1 MAWQP
6 GSVHCS
12 GVCSLRLPVWGGGL
26 TRGPPSAGR
35 EACAASA
42 PSSKEPAMQDTG
54 SPFFKAEGLTSSL
67 HSPWPE
73 GVRGAGTLRTSLTQL
88 KGQTRASVLVFLTKE
103 SVHAHGRCSA
113 LHIHSVGDSARKVA
127 FPKIMEG
134 MCLYDS
140 HLGNV
145 AC

>member
-42 PSSKEPAMQDTG
+42 PSSKEPAMQDTR
-54 SPFFKAEGLTSSL
+54 SPFFKAEGFTEVG
-67 HSPWPE
+67 PKMWP
-73 GVRGAGTLRTSLTQL
+73 
-88 KGQTRASVLVFLTKE
+88 K
-103 SVHAHGRCSA
+103 
-113 LHIHSVGDSARKVA
+113 KVA
-127 FPKIMEG
+127 FIFVRQRNKFESSCQDKEG
-134 MCLYDS
+134 LT
-140 HLGNV
+140 
-145 AC
+145 